1 MNGFWWL
8 FFYALSS
15 GILVT
20 TLLPLNIT
28 IIKEFNLLW
37 KEFWWLF
44 FYALSSGILVTTLL
58 PLNIIIIKEFNLL

>member
-28 IIKEFNLLW
+28 IIKEFNLQ
-37 KEFWWLF
+37 K
-44 FYALSSGILVTTLL
+44 ILVALFLRFVIWNPRNYFITF
-58 PLNIIIIKEFNLL
+58 EHYHY

>member
-8 FFYALSS
+8 FSHALSS

-28 IIKEFNLLW
+28 IIKEFNLLCMDFGGYFSMLCHL
-37 KEFWWLF
+37 E
-44 FYALSSGILVTTLL
+44 SS
-58 PLNIIIIKEFNLL
+58 